1 MNNILKIMEQLP
13 TFRTSCRSCGGSM
26 QVSILRSRSMIA
38 DVPMCLIIKSTKST
52 CFCRKSTIYRIIII
66 KKKLHHSLKQ
76 SKTLCIVHTGQ
87 TVYRSE
93 AISRW
98 IQFIYR
104 TFLKRNGWLI
114 IIYLHHTQSLE
125 KLFQNNWKIYK
136 KNHQNH
142 VAMTC

>member
-1 MNNILKIMEQLP
+1 MNNILKVMEQLP

-52 CFCRKSTIYRIIII
+52 CFCRKSTIYGIIR
-66 KKKLHHSLKQ
+66 KKKLHSLKQ
-76 SKTLCIVHTGQ
+76 SKTLCIVHTCQ